1 MLDTDPDGLLT
12 VEVIDDRVY
21 VAGEL
26 DGYSASSLREQL
38 VELGA
43 SGTAIDLDLSEVTF
57 IDSGGLHALTR
68 LRQSFALLRIVA
80 VSSRVE
86 RLLAMSGLTEVIL
99 DLPPDDRSP

>member
-1 MLDTDPDGLLT
+1 MLETDPEGVLT

-26 DGYSASSLREQL
+26 DGYSASRLREQL
-38 VELGA
+38 DELGA

-68 LRQSFALLRIVA
+68 LRQSFALLRVVA

-86 RLLAMSGLTEVIL
+86 RLLAVSGLTDVIL
-99 DLPPDDRSP
+99 DLPPDDRAR